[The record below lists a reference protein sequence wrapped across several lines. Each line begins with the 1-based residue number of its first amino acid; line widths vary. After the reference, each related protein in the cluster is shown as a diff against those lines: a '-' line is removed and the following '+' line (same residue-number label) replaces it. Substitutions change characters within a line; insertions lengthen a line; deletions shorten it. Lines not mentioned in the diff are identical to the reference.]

1 MRFTLPIL
9 FFLLITTVVQGQT
22 FYMEAGG
29 LGTTRFMPVDMDQPA
44 FNINSAGFYLELGSE
59 RWIYDKGLILWAIG
73 YSFESGNGEYNMDF
87 TQDSTVAFDEN
98 WRHSSV
104 DLSYMYRTDF
114 ESKWNL
120 LFSGGLGVGLARRQ
134 FTDESTQSEAYLM
147 FPTVN
152 IEAGLLYSLTE
163 ELEINLMLRG
173 GGNYN
178 VRLRGNI
185 FQTALGFGL
194 GLRYVIVE

>member
-1 MRFTLPIL
+1 MRLFLVFTGLVIMSYNS
-9 FFLLITTVVQGQT
+9 VAQT
-22 FYMEAGG
+22 FYIEAGG
-29 LGTTRFMPVDMDQPA
+29 LGSTRFMPVDMGQPA

-59 RWIYDKGLILWAIG
+59 RWTYDKGIVLWAIG
-73 YSFESGNGEYNMDF
+73 YSFESGNGDYSIDY
-87 TQDSTVAFDEN
+87 TPDSTGAFSED
-98 WRHSSV
+98 WRHSSIEM
-104 DLSYMYRTDF
+104 SYMYRTDS
-114 ESKWNL
+114 EGKWNA

-134 FTDESTQSEAYLM
+134 FTTDAPQDELYLM

-152 IEAGLLYSLTE
+152 LELGVLYRLTE

-178 VRLRGNI
+178 LRLRGNI